1 MDFFTIGVYNSTEND
16 FFERLIQNKVDTFC
30 DIRQRRGVRGAKYS
44 FVNSSRLQER
54 LKLIGI
60 KYIYIKELAPT
71 TEVRSLQKEA
81 DIKNNEKK
89 SERRQL
95 GEVFIEKYT
104 SEVLNKFNFSSF
116 INFLNANNAS
126 RVVFF
131 CVEEHSTSCHRSI
144 VTERLS
150 NEFPIKHL

>member
-1 MDFFTIGVYNSTEND
+1 MDFFTIGVYNSNEND
-16 FFERLIQNKVDTFC
+16 FFERLVQNKIDTFC
-30 DIRQRRGVRGAKYS
+30 DIRQRRGVRGSRYS

-71 TEVRSLQKEA
+71 KKVRSLQKET
-81 DIKNNEKK
+81 DIINNEKK
-89 SERRQL
+89 SERHQL
-95 GEVFIEKYT
+95 GDVFIEKYT
-104 SEVLNKFNFSSF
+104 SEVLNKFDFSTF
-116 INFLNANNAS
+116 IHFLNANNAS

-131 CVEEHSTSCHRSI
+131 CVEEHSTACHRSI

-150 NEFPIKHL
+150 NEFSIKHL